1 MKIMARPYKLK
12 QRGEDRDRTRQRIVD
27 ATIELHQSKG
37 ITATSMAD
45 IADQAGVGRVTVYR
59 HFPDAGAL
67 VGACSGQYFVR
78 HPLPDPELWRS
89 IKDPA
94 ARLHR
99 GLTDTYAFHRETEPM
114 MASVLAE
121 SRDQPIMVPYSDHWD
136 RAADV
141 LVAPWRARGRRK
153 TSLRAGIALALGF
166 DTWRTLTHD
175 HGLTDKQAVALML
188 RLACDC
194 PSQSA

>member
-1 MKIMARPYKLK
+1 
-12 QRGEDRDRTRQRIVD
+12 
-27 ATIELHQSKG
+27 
-37 ITATSMAD
+37 
-45 IADQAGVGRVTVYR
+45 
-59 HFPDAGAL
+59 
-67 VGACSGQYFVR
+67 
-78 HPLPDPELWRS
+78 
-89 IKDPA
+89 
-94 ARLHR
+94 
-99 GLTDTYAFHRETEPM
+99 M

-166 DTWRTLTHD
+166 DTWRTLTRD

-194 PSQSA
+194 PSQSV